1 MKTTN
6 LGIRNIKPIS
16 ELRSYNKLLEEVTPE
31 NPVILT
37 KNGYGKY
44 AIVDIDE
51 FEKFEQSQVADELVQ
66 IVEHARKGSLHSLED
81 VEKEIRNR

>member
-81 VEKEIRNR
+81 VEKKIRNR